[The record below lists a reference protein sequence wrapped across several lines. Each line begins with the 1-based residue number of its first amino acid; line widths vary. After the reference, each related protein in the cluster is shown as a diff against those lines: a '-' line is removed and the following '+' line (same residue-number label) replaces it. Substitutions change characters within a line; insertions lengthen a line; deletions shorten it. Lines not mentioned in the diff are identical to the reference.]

1 MKSKGTLPGLFMCMA
16 FFILVIIIGLFIDN
30 ELLAYIG
37 VVLGAAFGLAFV
49 GVALGVFDTKKEK
62 ED

>member
-62 ED
+62 EE

>member
-1 MKSKGTLPGLFMCMA
+1 MCMA

-62 ED
+62 EE

>member
-1 MKSKGTLPGLFMCMA
+1 MKSKGTLPVLFMCMT
-16 FFILVIIIGLFIDN
+16 FFILVIVIGLFMDN
-30 ELLAYIG
+30 ELLAMIG

-62 ED
+62 EE